1 MFYVT
6 AVEPTGYMSPKTH
19 RFVRVPGVLINL
31 ASMFYVTAVE
41 PTGYMS
47 PKTHR
52 FVRVPGVY

>member
-1 MFYVT
+1 MF
-6 AVEPTGYMSPKTH
+6 
-19 RFVRVPGVLINL
+19 INL

-52 FVRVPGVY
+52 FVRIPEMVPEFIVPDLTDFKVS